1 MIGTMQMPENFRYKD
16 VLLQGQPQHSTYDD
30 FCLKHPPMPLS
41 KRAKIFAP
49 FDALRGFDFEIDL
62 KKAVYEEK
70 HLLSEGEK
78 EELNRRLTILWN
90 LTRNSCLA
98 RQNRVH
104 VTVTFYMPC
113 TDQHHEACGVKGKY
127 VTASGVVRQVN
138 PQFLRLDEKKIP
150 LKDILSL
157 ESDCEIDGREIFAEP
172 WEGGCDL

>member
-1 MIGTMQMPENFRYKD
+1 MQMPETFRYKD
-16 VLLQGQPQHSTYDD
+16 VFLQGQPHHSIYDD

-49 FDALRGFDFEIDL
+49 FDALRGYDFEIDL

-70 HLLSEGEK
+70 RLLSEGEK

-90 LTRNSCLA
+90 LTRNSRLA

-104 VTVTFYMPC
+104 VTVTWYMPC
-113 TDQHHEACGVKGKY
+113 TDQHHEDCGVKGKY

-138 PQFLRLDEKKIP
+138 PQFLRLDDRKIS
-150 LKDILSL
+150 LEDILTI

-172 WEGGCDL
+172 WEGG